1 MPTLGLGG
9 GYTPAF
15 EGNINMLSV
24 VYGTE
29 VISQECLGY
38 SVPNSGYWITEE
50 GPDL

>member
-1 MPTLGLGG
+1 MPVLGLGG

-15 EGNINMLSV
+15 GGNITIPSI
-24 VYGTE
+24 VYGKD
-29 VISQECLGY
+29 ISSNVRDT